1 LAPCNFWLFLKLKS
15 LLKRRRFQTMDE
27 IKENATRQLI
37 AIPKEDFAD
46 CFEKWKGR
54 WDKCVRPQGEYFEG
68 D

>member
-1 LAPCNFWLFLKLKS
+1 
-15 LLKRRRFQTMDE
+15 MDE

-46 CFEKWKGR
+46 CFERWKR
-54 WDKCVRPQGEYFEG
+54 HWDKCVRSKGEYFEG